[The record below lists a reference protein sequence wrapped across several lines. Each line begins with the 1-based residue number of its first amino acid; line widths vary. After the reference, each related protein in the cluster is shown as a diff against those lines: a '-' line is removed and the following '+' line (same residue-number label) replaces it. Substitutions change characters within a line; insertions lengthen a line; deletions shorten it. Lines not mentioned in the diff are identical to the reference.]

1 MDLVTGALGSVIPK
15 LALLLKEELLDPEQL
30 IKELREFL
38 QDKRYLIVIDDIWKI
53 ETWKRINYA
62 LVENNNGSIIIIT
75 TRHSDV
81 ADEADV
87 NYKLEPLPRGQ
98 SEKLFY
104 TRIFGTNG
112 TCPNNQLKEW
122 AKHRDNGLKLENLSF
137 VKKVTS
143 NVFPEDYVIDKERLI
158 WKWIAEGFIHEE
170 EPGTRY
176 LGLKGTETCK
186 LPEGVGAL
194 KLLQT
199 LDFDL
204 AFNKEKEDAPDKLPS
219 SLGLLTDLICL
230 RAGLAMVPNG
240 VIKKLTSLE
249 ELQMST
255 SYDDTQSN
263 ASYYTSRHFVE
274 DLGNLCELRVLIADF
289 WVGEGEEECTELDLV
304 KSLSNLKKI
313 QHLELDCQILIK
325 YQALWNTVVLPQ
337 SLRSLVARHIYFS
350 ALPSWINSS
359 ALPNLISLDLTVRNM
374 DEQGLK
380 ILGRLPMLR
389 HLKLNIP
396 SVWLQEGPKITID
409 AAEAFFQKLR
419 SLSVPCSTVWFV
431 LNDNSSVSFTLFKNT
446 DVDFGS
452 KNRKRDE
459 CRVALPT
466 ILPDL
471 QLLCFEI
478 KMQETLIRNKLSCA
492 NLGLKYLHSLQKV
505 KVTFLCEDGAFADE
519 AYKQKAALR
528 HAVYSHPNR
537 PTLEFVH

>member
-1 MDLVTGALGSVIPK
+1 MTLPPPQKVLLSASATSMHQDSGEEQVWDLNRSRLAVACCKQETKGREFMSMDLVTGALGSVIPK
-15 LALLLKEELLDPEQL
+15 LALLLKEEYDLQTGVRKKITRLSRDLESMHAVLRKVAQVPPEQL
-30 IKELREFL
+30 DDEVKLWAHDVRELSYDIEDILDTFLVRVEDHEACDPNRFKHAAKKISKMFSKSKARHQIGGMIKIINEQAERV
-38 QDKRYLIVIDDIWKI
+38 DRAYLIVIDDIWKI

-112 TCPNNQLKEW
+112 TCPNNQLKEDCNDVNLE
-122 AKHRDNGLKLENLSF
+122 HVENL
-137 VKKVTS
+137 
-143 NVFPEDYVIDKERLI
+143 L
-158 WKWIAEGFIHEE
+158 HL
-170 EPGTRY
+170 RY

-325 YQALWNTVVLPQ
+325 YQPCGTPWCFRNLSEVWLHVTST
-337 SLRSLVARHIYFS
+337 SLRCHHGLIPQLFPTSLA
-350 ALPSWINSS
+350 W
-359 ALPNLISLDLTVRNM
+359 T
-374 DEQGLK
+374 
-380 ILGRLPMLR
+380 
-389 HLKLNIP
+389 
-396 SVWLQEGPKITID
+396 
-409 AAEAFFQKLR
+409 
-419 SLSVPCSTVWFV
+419 
-431 LNDNSSVSFTLFKNT
+431 
-446 DVDFGS
+446 
-452 KNRKRDE
+452 
-459 CRVALPT
+459 
-466 ILPDL
+466 
-471 QLLCFEI
+471 
-478 KMQETLIRNKLSCA
+478 
-492 NLGLKYLHSLQKV
+492 
-505 KVTFLCEDGAFADE
+505 
-519 AYKQKAALR
+519 
-528 HAVYSHPNR
+528 
-537 PTLEFVH
+537 